1 MSQQYPNRSS
11 ISRKYSCLVI
21 AGLLI
26 VLAVGA
32 ILLLYYLRHNAGAP
46 AGVTTPAP
54 PTATAPGA
62 LPEMTTKPRP
72 SLTSFKGCPPEGD
85 GGDPALN
92 DLKNRVDEGQYVAV
106 NFDAVANLTWPTTIE
121 RQRRANWSQADAAE
135 VARYEGLPVSVEGY
149 LAGSKQEGP
158 ESPNCHG
165 ADAEFRDF
173 HVWLTPQAEDDRSK
187 SIVVEMTP
195 PVRAGHAQWR
205 TDVLGQIVRK
215 DLRVRVSGWLML
227 DPEHPD
233 QVGKTRAT
241 IWEIHPVMQLEVQQN
256 GKWVALD
263 NFSN

>member
-1 MSQQYPNRSS
+1 MSRQFSNRGGVSQ
-11 ISRKYSCLVI
+11 KYSCLVI
-21 AGLLI
+21 AGVVAVVI
-26 VLAVGA
+26 VGA
-32 ILLLYYLRHNAGAP
+32 ILLVVYLRRHAAKPTTVATNA
-46 AGVTTPAP
+46 
-54 PTATAPGA
+54 PTATGA
-62 LPEMTTKPRP
+62 LPEMATKPRP
-72 SLTSFKGCPPEGD
+72 ALTNFKGCPAEGD

-106 NFDAVANLTWPTTIE
+106 NFDAVANLKWPQSIE
-121 RQRRANWSQADAAE
+121 RQRRANWSRADAAE

-149 LAGSKQEGP
+149 LAGAKQEGP

-165 ADAEFRDF
+165 ADADFRDF
-173 HVWLTPQAEDDRSK
+173 HIWLVPAPNDDRSR

-195 PVRAGHAQWR
+195 PVRANHANWR

-241 IWEIHPVMQLEVQQN
+241 IWEIHPVMRLEVEQN

-263 NFSN
+263 NFSG